1 MIDLQKYKALFI
13 SEAREILAS
22 FQSELLKVERNQAGR
37 EPIDAMFRAA
47 HSLKGMAASMGYD
60 GFAELAHAL
69 EDLGSDARRS
79 GLMPTAAVDLMLEG
93 VDRLTAFVG
102 LVEADNVAACYAA
115 DLVER
120 IRALHAASAA
130 AAPAAAATDTTTA
143 PASPA
148 SAAAT
153 PASASTD
160 AGLTRILVCFSSASQ
175 APQAR
180 AFMLQR
186 QIAKQVELIESSPSA
201 DDLRQGR
208 FPDRK
213 LYLTVR
219 VKPAELDRLL
229 KLARSATDVERV
241 EDQGPPQ
248 RRRSDSGTTE
258 GEAAD
263 SQRTVRVRT
272 EILDEFIDSVG
283 ELLRARDRLRAVAE
297 RVDLPELTDIADE
310 MVGLTKD
317 IYDRVM
323 AARMTPLSLLTD
335 RLPRVVRDL
344 ARKADKSIELKIE
357 GAGIEVDRALLDEL
371 HSAVLHV
378 VRNAVDHAHEGSV
391 ARAAAGKPET
401 LTLTVRAVRDRDHVL
416 IEIEDDGGGIDPN
429 VIRAAAVAAG
439 TIDQQR
445 AIALSDEEAL
455 ELICAP
461 GLSTADKVTDTSG
474 RGVGMDAVR
483 STAERLGGDLQIR
496 SRLGSGSCFTL
507 RLPLTMAIIGVLLVE
522 VAPAVFAIP
531 TNRVSH
537 ALDFNAALLRQAYGE
552 TRLRVDEELLP
563 YYDLGELLG
572 FRREQPAS
580 EGTVVLVDEQAGAVA
595 VRVDRIAGL
604 QEVVVKPLGAP
615 LAALDYLAG
624 AALLPDGRPAFILD
638 MGKLVRGEAAV
649 A

>member
-13 SEAREILAS
+13 SEAREILTS
-22 FQSELLKVERNQAGR
+22 FQSELLRVERQEAGR

-60 GFAELAHAL
+60 GFSELAHAL
-69 EDLGSDARRS
+69 EDIGSDARLS
-79 GLMPTAAVDLMLEG
+79 GTMATAAVDLMLEG
-93 VDRLTAFVG
+93 VDRLNSFVG
-102 LVEADNVAACYAA
+102 LIEADNAAACFAS
-115 DLVER
+115 DLVES
-120 IRALHAASAA
+120 IRALRAATAPATATSTATGGPAKTAPGDAA
-130 AAPAAAATDTTTA
+130 AAIDT
-143 PASPA
+143 
-148 SAAAT
+148 
-153 PASASTD
+153 
-160 AGLTRILVCFSSASQ
+160 GLTRILVCFSEQSQ

-186 QIAKQVELIESSPSA
+186 QIAKQVEMVESSPST

-208 FPDRK
+208 FPDRR

-219 VKPAELDRLL
+219 VKPAELERLL
-229 KLARSATDVERV
+229 KLARGATDVERV
-241 EDQGPPQ
+241 EDLGPLQ
-248 RRRSDSGTTE
+248 RRRSDSAPA
-258 GEAAD
+258 EAESAD
-263 SQRTVRVRT
+263 AQRTVRVRT

-297 RVDLPELTDIADE
+297 RVDLPELTEIADE

-344 ARKADKSIELKIE
+344 ARKAERPVELRIE
-357 GAGIEVDRALLDEL
+357 GADIEVDRALLDEL

-378 VRNAVDHAHEGSV
+378 VRNAVDHAHEGQA
-391 ARAAAGKPET
+391 ARAAAGKPEA
-401 LTLTVRAVRDRDHVL
+401 LTVTVRAARDRDHVL
-416 IEIEDDGGGIDPN
+416 IEIEDDGGGIDPD

-445 AIALSDEEAL
+445 AAALSDEEAL

-461 GLSTADKVTDTSG
+461 GLSTAEKVTDTSG

-496 SRLGSGSCFTL
+496 SRLGHGTCFTL

-537 ALDFNAALLRQAYGE
+537 ALDFDAALLRQAYGE

-572 FRREQPAS
+572 FCREQPAQD
-580 EGTVVLVDEQAGAVA
+580 GTVVLVDEQAGAVA

-615 LAALDYLAG
+615 LAMLDYLAG

-638 MGKLVRGEAAV
+638 MGKLVRGEAV
-649 A
+649 AA